1 MKRFR
6 IIVALMGALMFYP
19 ASLENTEARPQTI
32 PIRVKSGNHG
42 SRSVGS
48 DVKCTLC
55 QQYAVIYVDKYFGDN
70 KVEFFVYKKNK

>member
-42 SRSVGS
+42 SRSVGP
-48 DVKCTLC
+48 DVNPSLT
-55 QQYAVIYVDKYFGDN
+55 
-70 KVEFFVYKKNK
+70 

>member
-19 ASLENTEARPQTI
+19 ASLEISEARPQTI

-42 SRSVGS
+42 SRSVGP

-55 QQYAVIYVDKYFGDN
+55 QKYVIIFI
-70 KVEFFVYKKNK
+70 

>member
-19 ASLENTEARPQTI
+19 ASSENTEARPQTI

-42 SRSVGS
+42 SRSVNPDINPS
-48 DVKCTLC
+48 LTLWGNFHKFL
-55 QQYAVIYVDKYFGDN
+55 VIFSS
-70 KVEFFVYKKNK
+70 